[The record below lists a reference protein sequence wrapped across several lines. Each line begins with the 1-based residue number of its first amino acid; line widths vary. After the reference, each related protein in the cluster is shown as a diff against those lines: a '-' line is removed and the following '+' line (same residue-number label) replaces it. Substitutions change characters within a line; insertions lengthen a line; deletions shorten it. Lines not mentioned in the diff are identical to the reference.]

1 MGNPRI
7 GHVWACPDWI
17 TGSYHGSSGWI
28 TGSYNDPQTESE
40 DHMMDPQSGSE
51 DPLMILSLEQRIL
64 RLYER
69 IPEIMISSTVKC
81 MKIMYSDGN

>member
-1 MGNPRI
+1 
-7 GHVWACPDWI
+7 
-17 TGSYHGSSGWI
+17 
-28 TGSYNDPQTESE
+28 
-40 DHMMDPQSGSE
+40 MDPQSGSE

-81 MKIMYSDGN
+81 MKIMYSDGNWEINTIYKTSPPLAKVANPII